1 VLLPDQEVVI
11 SIPQPLGA
19 EPLELRLVREGD
31 TIRQVP
37 AQIDILGAAD

>member
-11 SIPQPLGA
+11 SIPQLLGA

-37 AQIDILGAAD
+37 AQIDHLGADD